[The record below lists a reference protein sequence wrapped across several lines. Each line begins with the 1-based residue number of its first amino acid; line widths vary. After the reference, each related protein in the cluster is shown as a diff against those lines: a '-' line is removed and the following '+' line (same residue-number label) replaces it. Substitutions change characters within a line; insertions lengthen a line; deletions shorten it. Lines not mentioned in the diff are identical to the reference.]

1 MGKIPITRSGFE
13 KLKKELETFKTVLLP
28 ENIKDI
34 EIARAHGDLSE
45 NAEYTAAKE
54 RQAYI
59 HGKIKEIENNLA
71 LSDIIIPP
79 SAASDKVIFGLS
91 VCVEDTENGQEN
103 KYQLVGPL
111 ESDITENKLS
121 VTSPLGKA
129 LIGKKIGDIINVNAP
144 GGLRKYE
151 IVDILAEY

>member
-1 MGKIPITRSGFE
+1 MGRIPITRSGFE
-13 KLKKELETFKTVLLP
+13 RLKKELDTFKTVLLP

-34 EIARAHGDLSE
+34 EIARGHGDLSE
-45 NAEYTAAKE
+45 NAEYSAAKE

-71 LSDIIIPP
+71 LSDVIEF
-79 SAASDKVIFGLS
+79 ASNATDKAVFGTS
-91 VCVEDTENGQEN
+91 VCIEDMDSGQTN

-144 GGLRKYE
+144 GGLRTYE
-151 IVDILAEY
+151 IVDIFAEY